1 MTRSTNSM
9 HELST
14 ASCDRIRPLFAEM
27 TAYRAVIFAP
37 LEGYNP
43 GHVFVDDPGR
53 PRSACIAMGDT
64 RYTGDV
70 FFGGTAEN
78 DAFNTSVRAFLT
90 EEVMPSLVADAEEGH
105 MMLFSATETWREKF
119 GVLMEIHGVRRI
131 VRTLFR
137 LDVDSFREHHGK
149 WRSRI
154 PEGYSVVR
162 ADRDLA
168 AQLPGI
174 PELWGS
180 VDHFLE
186 KGFGFCVLD
195 GGKMVSRCH
204 PVFIGDGRAELGVGT
219 DREYRRRGLATLA
232 GCACVKHCRHL
243 GLDPEWGC
251 FYNEASG
258 ALARRLGFVQ
268 QPDLE
273 VNYVHVTR

>member
-1 MTRSTNSM
+1 M
-9 HELST
+9 HEPAT
-14 ASCDRIRPLFAEM
+14 ASCDLIRPLFAEM
-27 TAYRAVIFAP
+27 TACRAVIFAP

-43 GHVFVDDPGR
+43 GHVFVDDPDR
-53 PRSACIAMGDT
+53 PRSACIAMGDAG
-64 RYTGDV
+64 YTGDV

-78 DAFNTSVRAFLT
+78 DTFTASVRMFLT
-90 EEVMPSLVADAEEGH
+90 EAVMPSLVADAEEGH
-105 MMLFSATETWREKF
+105 MMLFSTTETWREKLDA
-119 GVLMEIHGVRRI
+119 LMKVHAVRRI

-137 LDVDSFREHHGK
+137 LDVDSFREHHGE

-174 PELWGS
+174 AELWGS
-180 VDHFLE
+180 VDHFIE

-195 GGKMVSRCH
+195 GGKMVSRCQ

-219 DREYRRRGLATLA
+219 DKEYRMRGLATLA
-232 GCACVKHCRHL
+232 GCACVEHCLHL